1 MRNLIPNF
9 IKQKYSLQQH
19 SGSSKAFT
27 LILDVSGFTKMTN
40 KLIENEVEGV
50 EILSGLIN
58 QIFSKAIETVYAQGG
73 FISDFSGDGFNAIF
87 PLEKVEI
94 SNILY
99 AAALIMNDFLNF
111 QKIETKFG
119 KFTIKAKIGISFGSI
134 SWEIFT
140 NRFQNVYLFKGEAM
154 VRANYFQNIADPGE
168 IVVDFSLINNFQEV
182 SSFMVKMDNKYL
194 LKIPEI
200 LKELKPQSKEIQD
213 FSIPDQGWVD
223 SAVQEKKTPG
233 EFRVIVSC
241 FIVFQESFINSEN
254 LNKFIELVYQYGGY
268 LNKLSFSSQGGMVLV
283 IFGAPLQ
290 SEKFIYR
297 AVDFSLALRTAFSSQ
312 LKIALSYGKTFC
324 GFMGNAIRSEYTAIG
339 QVVNISSRLIG
350 ESDWNEIL
358 VDEQVYINIKMD
370 YNVLFQDEIVF
381 RGFSKPQKIYL
392 LKKRISELAEEPK
405 HEKISLIDRHREFT
419 KLEQIVNEFINSKQQ
434 KVVMIKGDA
443 GAGKSFLIR
452 KLKNKTNNK
461 NLIWAHLI
469 CDQIL
474 AKPYNS
480 VIYFLK
486 NYFQQSPEKSEH
498 LNKVK
503 FEEILHSLQEDISAI
518 DQDFSVQLYDTRS
531 FLGSLININW
541 ENSTFNNLE
550 PRDKQQ
556 AKVNALNLL
565 FTAIS
570 RIKPLLIYIE
580 DFNWIDHS
588 TLTYFEQLL
597 MNYQDLPLL
606 FLLEMRTD
614 KNFRNDKIF
623 PHQQKIELFMKN
635 LTPEY
640 SEQMIES
647 ILNHHYGKR
656 IRVGDY
662 SRLKKLILNKSE
674 GNPFFIFQLMEYLSE
689 RKELEVESPD
699 SVNLVPDSILSLIQI
714 RIDLL
719 PWSLREIAE
728 IASIMG
734 REFDM
739 EILEQAA
746 VRLGLNYNFKSEIE
760 RGVENNIWKKMTKLR
775 YSFSHSLIRDAVY
788 QMQLKSRIRKIHQII
803 AELMEQYYSQQGNY
817 FMDIADH
824 FSKAENV
831 EKEKDYLYK
840 AAKFAKDNYQNDV
853 AIDLYQKY
861 LCITDQDNPMQME
874 VLLDLCDIYILTGS
888 WSKAEHF
895 CRRVRELAQQ
905 INSVEYDVRSCNLLG
920 SLYRLQGKYEQGLE
934 LLKHSDKLLENNHD
948 DVLSAETA
956 VVSAHIFY
964 RMGNYRLAEKN
975 YQKGLNLCKQA
986 NFPRKVSNILVNLAH
1001 IHSEQGNYSEA
1012 LEIYEQSLNISREIN
1027 DQKNIANVMMGIGII
1042 HHLNNQYR
1050 EAAEKYQKSRRIKE
1064 VIGDQQ
1070 GLSIILTNIGSIHQ
1084 DLGDFDQA
1092 YNCYDQS
1099 LKISRKLNDQRSESI
1114 NLSNIGAVYKCKEE
1128 FNTSMKYYNQAIDIC
1143 KSLGVKYNLCNL
1155 YLEKA
1160 QLLSSMGKYS
1170 DASEYISKSAEIA
1183 EEVNRESVI
1192 KMAMIER
1199 LKINYFTADS
1209 KQQKEIAIK
1218 SLIDYSNELDES
1230 EYFGLLNYEIFKISG
1245 EDVYRQKALTIYN
1258 DLFSKAEKFE
1268 YRQIIDQLSK

>member
-9 IKQKYSLQQH
+9 IKQKHTLQQH
-19 SGSSKAFT
+19 SGSSKAFA

-40 KLIENEVEGV
+40 KLMENEVEGV

-58 QIFSKAIETVYAQGG
+58 QIFSKAIETLYTQGG

-87 PLEKVEI
+87 PLDEVEI
-94 SNILY
+94 NNVLY
-99 AAALIMNDFLNF
+99 TASSIMNDFLSF
-111 QKIETKFG
+111 QKINTKFG
-119 KFTIKAKIGISFGSI
+119 KFMIKAKIGISFGNI
-134 SWEIFT
+134 SWEIFS

-168 IVVDFSLINNFQEV
+168 IVVDFNLSKNFQEV
-182 SSFMVKMDNKYL
+182 SSFIEKMENKYL

-200 LKELKPQSKEIQD
+200 LKTLKPQLKKIKD

-241 FIVFQESFINSEN
+241 FIVFQEDFINSDN
-254 LNKFIELVYQYGGY
+254 LNKLIELVYQYGGY
-268 LNKLSFSSQGGMVLV
+268 LNKLSFSNQGGMILV

-324 GFMGNAIRSEYTAIG
+324 GFMGNEIRSEYTAIG
-339 QVVNISSRLIG
+339 QVVNISSRLVG

-358 VDEQVYINIKMD
+358 VDEQVYVNIKSE
-370 YNVLFQDEIVF
+370 YSVIFQDEIVF
-381 RGFSKPQKIYL
+381 KGFSKPQKIYL
-392 LKKRISELAEEPK
+392 LKKRIYELRKEPRQDK
-405 HEKISLIDRHREFT
+405 FSLIDREREFT
-419 KLEQIVNEFINSKQQ
+419 RLKHIVNEFIDSKQQ
-434 KVVMIKGDA
+434 KVVMIKGGA
-443 GAGKSFLIR
+443 GSGKSFLIR
-452 KLKNKTNNK
+452 KLKVKVNNR
-461 NLIWAHLI
+461 NLSWAHLI

-480 VIYFLK
+480 IIYFLK
-486 NYFQQSPEKSEH
+486 NYFHQSPEKSEH

-503 FEEILHSLQEDISAI
+503 FEEILHSLQEDISVI
-518 DQDFSVQLYDTRS
+518 DQDSSVQLYDTRS
-531 FLGSLININW
+531 FLGSLINIHW
-541 ENSTFNNLE
+541 ENSTFSNLE

-556 AKVNALNLL
+556 AKVNSLNLL
-565 FTAIS
+565 FAAIS

-580 DFNWIDHS
+580 DFNWIDSS
-588 TLTYFEQLL
+588 TQQYFEQLL
-597 MNYQDLPLL
+597 INYPDLPLL
-606 FLLEMRTD
+606 FLLEARTD
-614 KNFRNDKIF
+614 KKLRKDKIF
-623 PHQQKIELFMKN
+623 PHQQKIELTMDN

-640 SEQMIES
+640 SEQMIEG

-656 IRVGDY
+656 IQIGDY

-689 RKELEVESPD
+689 RKDLEVESPD

-728 IASIMG
+728 IASIIG
-734 REFDM
+734 REFNI

-746 VRLGLNYNFKSEIE
+746 IRMGLNYNFINEIE
-760 RGVENNIWKKMTKLR
+760 RGVENNIWKKMTKFR

-803 AELMEQYYSQQGNY
+803 AELIEKYYSDQGNY
-817 FMDIADH
+817 FIDIADH
-824 FSKAENV
+824 YHKADNV
-831 EKEKDYLYK
+831 EKEKDYLYR
-840 AAKFAKDNYQNDV
+840 AAKFAKDNYQNDI
-853 AIDLYQKY
+853 AIDLLQKY
-861 LCITDQDNPMQME
+861 LCITDQDNPMQMQ
-874 VLLDLCDIYILTGS
+874 VLLDLCDIYMLTGS

-895 CRRVRELAQQ
+895 CRRVRELAQKT
-905 INSVEYDVRSCNLLG
+905 NSVEYEVRSCNLLG

-934 LLKHSDKLLENNHD
+934 LLKHSEKLLENNHD
-948 DVLSAETA
+948 DDLSAETA
-956 VVSAHIFY
+956 VVFAHIFY
-964 RMGNYRLAEKN
+964 RIGNYHQAVKN
-975 YQKGLNLCKQA
+975 YQIGLNLYNKIGY
-986 NFPRKVSNILVNLAH
+986 PRKVSNILVNLAH
-1001 IHSEQGNYSEA
+1001 IYSEQGDYSRAMET
-1012 LEIYEQSLNISREIN
+1012 YEQSLSISQKIN
-1027 DQKNIANVMMGIGII
+1027 DQKNIANIMMGIGII
-1042 HHLNNQYR
+1042 HHLSNQYR
-1050 EAAEKYQKSRRIKE
+1050 EAAEKYQKSRKIKE

-1070 GLSIILTNIGSIHQ
+1070 GLSIVLTNIGSIHQ

-1099 LKISRKLNDQRSESI
+1099 LKISRKLTDQRSESI
-1114 NLSNIGAVYKCKEE
+1114 NLSNIGSVYKSKEE
-1128 FNTSMKYYNQAIDIC
+1128 FDTSMEYYNQAIDIC
-1143 KSLGVKYNLCNL
+1143 KGLGVKYNLCNL

-1160 QLLSSMGKYS
+1160 QLLSSMAKYS
-1170 DASEYISKSAEIA
+1170 DASEYISRSAEIA

-1192 KMAMIER
+1192 KKATIEK
-1199 LKINYFTADS
+1199 LKINCFLADS
-1209 KQQKEIAIK
+1209 KQHKESAIK
-1218 SLIDYSNELDES
+1218 ILSDYSNELEES
-1230 EYFGLLNYEIFKISG
+1230 EYIGILNYELFKITG
-1245 EDVYRQKALTIYN
+1245 DENYRQKALTIYN

-1268 YRQIIDQLSK
+1268 YQQKINQLSK